1 MLKMQKYITKLNP
14 LYTTTTI
21 SSLLTMLI
29 SLFTEKEKKPFEN
42 VYSHLFHHNLYGVR
56 GNSCFLGVVVVVV
69 VLFNN

>member
-29 SLFTEKEKKPFEN
+29 SLFTEKEKTI
-42 VYSHLFHHNLYGVR
+42 
-56 GNSCFLGVVVVVV
+56 
-69 VLFNN
+69 